1 MDDQDL
7 ERTSNRW
14 AGPERWTGPDKWQ
27 VLIGVLSLLVAI
39 VACVG
44 QFAR

>member
-1 MDDQDL
+1 MDDQDT
-7 ERTSNRW
+7 EQESDRW
-14 AGPERWTGPDKWQ
+14 APSDRWQ
-27 VLIGVLSLLVAI
+27 VVIGALGLLVAI